1 MSRNSSTTSG
11 ISPLLVVWLFIV
23 GLLVGRLIYSGIKS
37 SRFEEAFLS
46 GQVSLQS
53 QFVPLNESSNPKFVS
68 IGEIEIPKNGS
79 TAVNKSIPRQHE
91 VESGCTAF
99 TLPQGTTGVW
109 AATTFPNPE
118 LIEVHMPVDSVG
130 TMLICSPAGATI
142 ELILWAE
149 ISTE

>member
-1 MSRNSSTTSG
+1 MARNSKTSWMNPF
-11 ISPLLVVWLFIV
+11 IIVWLFLV
-23 GLLVGRLIYSGIKS
+23 GLLVGSLIYSGIKA

-46 GQVSLQS
+46 GQFSIHG

-68 IGEIEIPKNGS
+68 MGEIEVPKNES
-79 TAVNKSIPRQHE
+79 TTISKIPRQHQ
-91 VESGCTAF
+91 VKSGCTAF

-118 LIEVHMPVDSVG
+118 LVAVHMPLDSVG
-130 TMLICSPAGATI
+130 TVLICSPAGATI
-142 ELILWAE
+142 ELVLWAE